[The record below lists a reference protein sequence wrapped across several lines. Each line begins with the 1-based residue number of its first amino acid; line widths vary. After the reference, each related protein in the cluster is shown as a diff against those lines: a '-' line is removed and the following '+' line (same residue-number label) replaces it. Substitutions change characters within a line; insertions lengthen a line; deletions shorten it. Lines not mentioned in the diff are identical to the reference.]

1 MSEKIFKRGGE
12 LIELPSHNN
21 NTVKTEM
28 QTRTRKKTQNKNRK
42 AQREELR
49 LKFAC
54 RCAYC
59 GCELKE
65 KGWHADHVE
74 PVRRDFDIVRAPQGS
89 RVSHVARSDGRV
101 FHPDR
106 HDLDNLFPAC
116 SACNLQSD
124 IFNRR
129 VQGTDCHQPERAQAY
144 SSISAQ
150 PQRFGLVTVIEKPV
164 VFSLQAYDA
173 SKEAEPQ
180 LLLFFGTPGGL
191 SGLRFAVCFSWTDV
205 GFFNPFLS
213 LHSGIDTYSTIVII
227 KSNLT
232 FEITKICRVL
242 CSL

>member
-21 NTVKTEM
+21 NAVKTEM
-28 QTRTRKKTQNKNRK
+28 QSRTEKPKTKITK

-74 PVRRDFDIVRAPQGS
+74 PVRRDFDIVRGPQGS
-89 RVSHVARSDGRV
+89 RVSHVARSNGRV

-116 SACNLQSD
+116 SACNLFKATYSIEGFREQ
-124 IFNRR
+124 IA
-129 VQGTDCHQPERAQAY
+129 HQPERAQAY
-144 SSISAQ
+144 SVNFRTA
-150 PQRFGLVTVIEKPV
+150 QRFGLVTVIEKPV
-164 VFSLQAYDA
+164 VFWFEAYDA
-173 SKEAEPQ
+173 SKELEPQ
-180 LLLFFGTPGGL
+180 L
-191 SGLRFAVCFSWTDV
+191 SY
-205 GFFNPFLS
+205 FLA
-213 LHSGIDTYSTIVII
+213 HREAYQD
-227 KSNLT
+227 
-232 FEITKICRVL
+232 
-242 CSL
+242 